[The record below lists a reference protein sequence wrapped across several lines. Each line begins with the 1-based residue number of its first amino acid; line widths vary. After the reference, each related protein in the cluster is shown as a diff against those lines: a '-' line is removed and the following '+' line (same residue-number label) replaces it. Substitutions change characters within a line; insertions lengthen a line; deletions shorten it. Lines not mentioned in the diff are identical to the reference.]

1 MTSFLVYQKR
11 AEIYQTHVTSL
22 IKGVRVLIGVCYG
35 AVADGLDATIV
46 KVEADVG
53 RGLPQF
59 SIVGLPDSAV
69 TESRLRI
76 RSAIQNAGLEF
87 PRGRITVNLSPA
99 SVRKH
104 GAGLDLTIAIAIL
117 RSTGWVPNVI
127 DTVFGFCAELS
138 LSGDLVPVPGILNL
152 ALTFQKHQIADV
164 VVATPQQADLIPL
177 PNFAWIP
184 FHSLEKVVEFLRNPA
199 SSTPQLVVQGT
210 APSFLDLED
219 DGDFSEVV
227 GLEEVKRALTI
238 AAAGHHHILLVGPPG
253 CGKTMISERFP
264 SIMPR
269 LSSMEALEVYA
280 IHQASGVA
288 RQPSL
293 TPPLRMPHHTLTTAG
308 LIGGGAPV
316 TAGEVTLAHRGTL
329 VLDELL
335 EFQRATLDALRE
347 PLVSKQLRMTRGGRS
362 AVLPADFILVGT
374 LNPCPCGQRGF
385 GECRCTDSMV
395 TRYWSRLSGPFLDR
409 VDLVVHVQPTR
420 PRQNAIGAVEPRSSR
435 MIRKQVETARLAV
448 LNHEIPLP
456 IVQKAGISTLQMH
469 PAALDL
475 LQRAGRA
482 LQLSRR
488 GILSIARVARTI
500 GVLDHQEEVRSEQI
514 EEALAFRSHTQLLL

>member
-1 MTSFLVYQKR
+1 M
-11 AEIYQTHVTSL
+11 
-22 IKGVRVLIGVCYG
+22 IGVCYG

-104 GAGLDLTIAIAIL
+104 GAGLDLAIAIAIL

-127 DTVFGFCAELS
+127 DRVVGFCAELS
-138 LSGDLVPVPGILNL
+138 LSGDLVQVPGILNL
-152 ALTFQKHQIADV
+152 ALAFQKHHIVQA
-164 VVATPQQADLIPL
+164 VVAIPQQSDLIPL
-177 PNFAWIP
+177 PNFTWVP
-184 FHSLEKVVEFLRNPA
+184 FHSLGKVAEFLRDPA
-199 SSTPQLVVQGT
+199 TTIPEVVVQGIEP
-210 APSFLDLED
+210 AFLELED
-219 DGDFSEVV
+219 EGDFSEVA
-227 GLEEVKRALTI
+227 GMEQVKRALTI
-238 AAAGHHHILLVGPPG
+238 AAAGRHHILLIGPPG

-280 IHQASGVA
+280 IHQASGIA

-293 TPPLRMPHHTLTTAG
+293 TPPFRMPHHTLTTAG

-316 TAGEVTLAHRGTL
+316 TAGEVTLAHRGVL

-335 EFQRATLDALRE
+335 EFQRTTLDALRE

-362 AVLPADFILVGT
+362 AILPADFILVGT

-385 GECRCTDSMV
+385 ADCRCTDSIV

-409 VDLVVHVQPTR
+409 VDLVVHVHPNRT
-420 PRQNAIGAVEPRSSR
+420 RQNASERGESSASRVIRRRVEA
-435 MIRKQVETARLAV
+435 ARLA
-448 LNHEIPLP
+448 LANPDSASPLGHEMERRPL
-456 IVQKAGISTLQMH
+456 VMNR
-469 PAALDL
+469 AAREL
-475 LQRAGRA
+475 LQRAGTG

-488 GILSIARVARTI
+488 AMLSITRVAQTI
-500 GVLDHQEEVRSEQI
+500 GALDEQEEIRSEQI
-514 EEALAFRSHTQLLL
+514 EEALALRSHIQLS